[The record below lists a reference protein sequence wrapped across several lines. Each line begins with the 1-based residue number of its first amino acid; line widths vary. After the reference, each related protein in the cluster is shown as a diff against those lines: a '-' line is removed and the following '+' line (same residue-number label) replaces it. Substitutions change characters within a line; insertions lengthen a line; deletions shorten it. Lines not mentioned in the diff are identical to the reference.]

1 MSANSFKNE
10 RPNVHVNVKLGLHT
24 GQAQKMSELL
34 LRLLVTGGASNASN
48 DEESQCLSER
58 KKINH

>member
-1 MSANSFKNE
+1 MNANSFRNE

-34 LRLLVTGGASNASN
+34 LRLVVTGGAGN
-48 DEESQCLSER
+48 DEEPQCLSER
-58 KKINH
+58 KKINY